1 MNDVNF
7 CYKLYD
13 DIMKIYS
20 DTSAYRVTTYEDN
33 PYKAQIEYIP
43 VGFNDLINNITA
55 LDSISSYVQ
64 FILKNP
70 VSILNVEIYTKETGE
85 CSLGIYVYSDL
96 KLSLI
101 HI

>member
-33 PYKAQIEYIP
+33 KAQIEYIP
-43 VGFNDLINNITA
+43 ECLAKCSDKAVSKYIN
-55 LDSISSYVQ
+55 S
-64 FILKNP
+64 KR
-70 VSILNVEIYTKETGE
+70 K
-85 CSLGIYVYSDL
+85 
-96 KLSLI
+96 
-101 HI
+101 